1 VHHLM
6 ALPSAMASPDG
17 PGPMG
22 SMGSL
27 AVEREVRQDAI
38 LKGGGEKPQYGG
50 SGFGASGS
58 IAVEMD
64 PIGHGIIKSDQKP
77 QYQGAGFGA
86 SGSIAV
92 EMDPIGHGIVKAGDK
107 PQYGGAGFG
116 ASGSIAVE
124 MDPIGHGIVKSAD
137 KPQYGGPGFG
147 SMGSLPVDHA
157 KPGHGIIRG
166 GAVAKE
172 GPADAGS
179 DEIGAHIAAR
189 QAAGFNPERERKGR
203 EWLEA
208 VLETKFEEPTLA
220 EALKSGVRLCQA
232 LNKVYPDAVRHINDS
247 KVAFKQIENIG
258 NYLKACRTLGIN
270 KSLIFE
276 TADLFESRNLTIV
289 IDNVY
294 ELARLGSNKGVGRL
308 EAE

>member
-1 VHHLM
+1 M
-6 ALPSAMASPDG
+6 ALPSALSSPDG

-27 AVEREVRQDAI
+27 VPEREARLDAI
-38 LKGGGEKPQYGG
+38 IKGGGEKPQYGG

-64 PIGHGIIKSDQKP
+64 PIGHGIVKSDQKP

-92 EMDPIGHGIVKAGDK
+92 EMDPIGHGIVKSGAA

-124 MDPIGHGIVKSAD
+124 MDPIGHGIVKSGD
-137 KPQYGGPGFG
+137 KPQYGGPGFA

-179 DEIGAHIAAR
+179 DEMGAHIAAR
-189 QAAGFNPERERKGR
+189 QAAHHDPERERKAR
-203 EWLEA
+203 AWLEFA
-208 VLETKFEEPTLA
+208 VDAKFEEATLA
-220 EALKSGVRLCQA
+220 EALHSGQRLCLA
-232 LNKVYPDAVRHINDS
+232 LNRVYPGSVRAISDS
-247 KVAFKQIENIG
+247 KIAFKQMENIG
-258 NYLKACRTLGIN
+258 NYLKACANLGIN

-276 TADLFESRNLTIV
+276 TADLYESRNMTIV
-289 IDNVY
+289 VDNVY
-294 ELARLGSNKGVGRL
+294 ELARLAAQKDIGRHLL
-308 EAE
+308 E